1 MVTFLHLHLR
11 ATHQLM
17 SKGHHQLYLIFCGHG
32 CDLFALKST
41 FSVGVGVG
49 MGVVTFLH
57 LHLKASDHLM
67 SNGSH
72 QLYLIFCGCGHDLFC
87 T

>member
-1 MVTFLHLHLR
+1 MVGVGVGMGMVTFLHLHLR

-17 SKGHHQLYLIFCGHG
+17 SKGHHQLYLIFCVHG

-41 FSVGVGVG
+41 LSVGVGVGVG

-57 LHLKASDHLM
+57 SHLSASDHLM

-72 QLYLIFCGCGHDLFC
+72 QL
-87 T
+87 